1 MIDFET
7 QFKKNMRKVY
17 YCVQSFV
24 HFLFRRPPSW
34 NNYIH
39 INHNETDI
47 HLVLLG
53 KIKPKIKNMFG
64 IASL

>member
-1 MIDFET
+1 
-7 QFKKNMRKVY
+7 MRKVY

-53 KIKPKIKNMFG
+53 KIKPKIKNMFD